1 MQEVL
6 VDQVVVEEVLQL
18 LVKQDHLV
26 EITVE
31 QVIHLPLVH
40 LKEIMVVM
48 DNINQAFLVNKE
60 EEVVL
65 VKQALTEIYHL
76 LLLQEMVEMDL
87 QQHQFLVP
95 HLNLFM
101 DQQMEFM
108 LAVEEVWAIIQE
120 KVAQV
125 EVVQVVQVVEQQVQL
140 TQVVA
145 AQMEHQVVK
154 ESC

>member
-18 LVKQDHLV
+18 LVKQGHLV
-26 EITVE
+26 EITEE

-60 EEVVL
+60 EEVAL
-65 VKQALTEIYHL
+65 VKRALTEIYHL
-76 LLLQEMVEMDL
+76 LLHQEMVEMGL
-87 QQHQFLVP
+87 QQHQCLVL
-95 HLNLFM
+95 HLNLSM

-108 LAVEEVWAIIQE
+108 LVVVEVTVIIKE
-120 KVAQV
+120 LEELAV
-125 EVVQVVQVVEQQVQL
+125 EVVLQEEQVQL

-145 AQMEHQVVK
+145 VQMEHQAVQV
-154 ESC
+154 